1 MSNLFMKY
9 SNEVK
14 VGLSIVLAVLVLIV
28 GVRYFQDLPIVSSS
42 YMLTANFENVG
53 GLSSGNPVR
62 LSGVNVG
69 TVESVRLRQDEET
82 VRVRFRVNESV
93 LIPEGSVAE
102 IKGFAALG
110 GVRLGIEPGPSTNP
124 PLQPGSTIN
133 TPSGPGL
140 LDQLTRQG
148 PQITSK
154 ADTVLSNTARF
165 TDALA
170 GQMQD
175 GGDLEQTLSSLRA
188 VATTLESVSGGEEE
202 TLRSAIQNL
211 EALTADLESF
221 TDENADSL
229 GTTVQ
234 RVNDNLSR
242 LEQNLANLERTTA
255 ALGAV
260 AEKINSGEGTLGRL
274 ANDPSLYNNL
284 DSTSVQMNRL
294 LRDLQENPQRYLRDM
309 TLVRMF

>member
-1 MSNLFMKY
+1 MNY

-14 VGLSIVLAVLVLIV
+14 VGLSIVLAVVVLIV
-28 GVRYFQDLPIVSSS
+28 GVRYFQDLPIFSSS
-42 YMLTANFENVG
+42 YLLTAEFENVS
-53 GLSSGNPVR
+53 GLSAGNPVR

-69 TVESVRLRQDEET
+69 TVESVQLQQDEET
-82 VRVRFRVNESV
+82 VRVRFRVNENV
-93 LIPEGSVAE
+93 LIPEESVAE
-102 IKGFAALG
+102 VSGFAALG
-110 GVRLGIEPGPSTNP
+110 GVRLSIRPGPSTNP

-140 LDQLTRQG
+140 LDQLTQQG
-148 PQITSK
+148 PALTSK
-154 ADTVLSNTARF
+154 ADSVLDNTSRAAG
-165 TDALA
+165 ALA
-170 GQMQD
+170 NQMEE
-175 GGDLEQTLSSLRA
+175 GGDLQQTLASLRN

-211 EALTADLESF
+211 EMITADLQSF
-221 TDENADSL
+221 TSENSDSL
-229 GTTVQ
+229 GVTVQ
-234 RVNDNLSR
+234 RVNRNLTR

-255 ALGAV
+255 ALGSF
-260 AEKINSGEGTLGRL
+260 AEKINEGEGTLGRL

-294 LRDLQENPQRYLRDM
+294 LRDLQENPQRYLEDM

>member
-1 MSNLFMKY
+1 MNY

-14 VGLSIVLAVLVLIV
+14 VGLSIVLAVVVLIV
-28 GVRYFQDLPIVSSS
+28 GVRYFQDLPILSSS
-42 YMLTANFENVG
+42 YLLTANFENVS
-53 GLSSGNPVR
+53 GLSAGNPVR

-69 TVESVRLRQDEET
+69 TVESVQLQQDEET
-82 VRVRFRVNESV
+82 VRVRFRVNENV
-93 LIPEGSVAE
+93 LIPEGSMAE
-102 IKGFAALG
+102 VRGFSALG
-110 GVRLGIEPGPSTNP
+110 GVRLGIRPGPSSNP
-124 PLQPGSTIN
+124 PLQPGSIID

-140 LDQLTRQG
+140 LDQLTQQG
-148 PQITSK
+148 PEMTSK
-154 ADTVLSNTARF
+154 VDSVLGNTSRA
-165 TDALA
+165 TEALA
-170 GQMQD
+170 SQMEE
-175 GGDLEQTLSSLRA
+175 GGDLQQTLASLRN

-211 EALTADLESF
+211 EALTADLEAF
-221 TDENADSL
+221 TSENSDSL
-229 GTTVQ
+229 GVTVQ
-234 RVNDNLSR
+234 RVNQNLTR

-255 ALGAV
+255 ALGSF

-294 LRDLQENPQRYLRDM
+294 LRDLQENPQRYLEDM